1 MKQIIIYHLP
11 DKQII
16 FLVDGRRR
24 TKKRRKRRRG
34 AGERAAKRSE
44 PARGCPPGVRVVG
57 GRGTMLRVRGWL
69 DGLGSWFPRRPGC
82 DVRSPSGS
90 TYRRPKARHPAHAV
104 HSATPRFAPSTRPS
118 GDAEDR
124 RLMLSGRAT
133 EPGEP
138 ERTVFSPCRYRR
150 ATPSGDA
157 KAYRYAPR
165 VHCLLRASS
174 SREDEGG

>member
-1 MKQIIIYHLP
+1 
-11 DKQII
+11 
-16 FLVDGRRR
+16 
-24 TKKRRKRRRG
+24 
-34 AGERAAKRSE
+34 
-44 PARGCPPGVRVVG
+44 
-57 GRGTMLRVRGWL
+57 MLRVRGWL

-174 SREDEGG
+174 SREDEGGWRATTDRPDRPSRGYVLTNRISGKINYLTQIILKKLLFNLYILNYVSIEQIFFRNK